1 MARILAAILGI
12 ALLLPLLWSAKV
24 NAAVA
29 LDAPYQFVAADDDV
43 LPTAFDAVPDWLDK
57 HKDIKRLPLSGGQ
70 FYLAVPF
77 MVNENRSDW
86 VVNLHNSIA
95 EKVDYLVLGR
105 DGSRQL
111 ASSGYYAPYQY
122 LFDYGRNVT
131 LRYGVEYWLLVRVES
146 RYFSSFP
153 KLEINPAPEHRQ
165 LTDGLAVAV
174 LLCLGGLLFIAFYNL
189 LIYGSTR
196 DKAFL
201 YYGLYVIVYLLGWAF
216 TFHVPAQLLGIHAIG
231 VHHVFFIGL
240 PIFNILFYKHF
251 LQLPSNS
258 PRLWRLSQYLLW
270 ACILALPTSWL
281 LISYTAIIASVLI
294 GAWIVLAIVAGNVC
308 LMKGFSPAR
317 YFIMAFS
324 CLLLP
329 AMLILPGNMG
339 LTSDIIEYA
348 EFATLAG
355 GTADALLLS
364 LALANKLKLLS
375 EERKAY
381 IEELSSAWE
390 KARVD
395 SLTQIGNRYAFDEYL
410 QTCHTFGEAV
420 TKPTALVLLD
430 VDGIKKVNDTL
441 GHQVGDELLRTLVQE
456 LKSLDIPKLKL
467 FRVGGDEFALFLDG
481 AFLSLVTSKLENIE
495 TIFARQ
501 GFTDA
506 GVSFGY
512 ALDSEVHKSHE
523 WLRSA
528 DTSMYSLKAEKRREL
543 AVDAM
548 EA

>member
-231 VHHVFFIGL
+231 VHHVFFIDR
-240 PIFNILFYKHF
+240 K
-251 LQLPSNS
+251 
-258 PRLWRLSQYLLW
+258 
-270 ACILALPTSWL
+270 
-281 LISYTAIIASVLI
+281 SV
-294 GAWIVLAIVAGNVC
+294 V
-308 LMKGFSPAR
+308 
-317 YFIMAFS
+317 
-324 CLLLP
+324 
-329 AMLILPGNMG
+329 
-339 LTSDIIEYA
+339 
-348 EFATLAG
+348 
-355 GTADALLLS
+355 
-364 LALANKLKLLS
+364 
-375 EERKAY
+375 
-381 IEELSSAWE
+381 
-390 KARVD
+390 
-395 SLTQIGNRYAFDEYL
+395 
-410 QTCHTFGEAV
+410 
-420 TKPTALVLLD
+420 
-430 VDGIKKVNDTL
+430 
-441 GHQVGDELLRTLVQE
+441 
-456 LKSLDIPKLKL
+456 
-467 FRVGGDEFALFLDG
+467 
-481 AFLSLVTSKLENIE
+481 
-495 TIFARQ
+495 
-501 GFTDA
+501 
-506 GVSFGY
+506 
-512 ALDSEVHKSHE
+512 
-523 WLRSA
+523 
-528 DTSMYSLKAEKRREL
+528 
-543 AVDAM
+543 
-548 EA
+548 

>member
-12 ALLLPLLWSAKV
+12 TLFLPLFWSVKA

-43 LPTAFDAVPDWLDK
+43 LPTAFEAVPDWLDK

-111 ASSGYYAPYQY
+111 SSSGYYAPYQY

-153 KLEINPAPEHRQ
+153 KLEINPVPEHRQ
-165 LTDGLAVAV
+165 LTDRLAVAV

-216 TFHVPAQLLGIHAIG
+216 TFHVPAHLLSIHGIG

-251 LQLPSNS
+251 LQLPSYS

-410 QTCHTFGEAV
+410 QTCNTFGVAV

-441 GHQVGDELLRTLVQE
+441 GHQVGDELLRVLVQE

-481 AFLSLVTSKLENIE
+481 AFLSLVTDKLENIE

-512 ALDSEVHKSHE
+512 ALDSEVQKSHE
-523 WLRSA
+523 WLRAA
-528 DTSMYSLKAEKRREL
+528 DTSMYTFKAEKRREL